1 MKPFNRHLL
10 VQPIE
15 EEQEEQ
21 QSVIVLP
28 SDYEKPVS
36 PYLTAEVLAH
46 SEDCAQDLTR
56 GDIVVVERRMIHTIE
71 IYNKTYYLV
80 LENYIFGRLDS
91 DEIKQK

>member
-15 EEQEEQ
+15 EEKEEE

-36 PYLTAEVLAH
+36 PYLTAVILDY
-46 SEDCAQDLTR
+46 SDDCKQDLTKL
-56 GDIVVVERRMIHTIE
+56 DTVVVERRMLHTIE

-91 DEIKQK
+91 DEIK